1 MAKRVNR
8 AALKPQSTSP
18 SEWVIG
24 GVGAILVLG
33 AIAYLTFL
41 SIMPKQAL
49 PTVSV
54 EVDVPAQQNGETY
67 LVRFAARNLSSS
79 TLAAVRIRGEL
90 RTGDRVETSH
100 VNFDYLPAFSARHG
114 GLFFRQD
121 PNRGELQIYATSYR
135 EP

>member
-18 SEWVIG
+18 SEWAIG
-24 GVGAILVLG
+24 GVGAVLVVG
-33 AIAYLTFL
+33 AIAYFTFL
-41 SIMPKQAL
+41 SIMPDQAL

-54 EVDVPAQQNGETY
+54 EARFPAQRTGEAY

-90 RTGDRVETSH
+90 RTGDRLETSQPCLGH
-100 VNFDYLPAFSARHG
+100 
-114 GLFFRQD
+114 
-121 PNRGELQIYATSYR
+121 
-135 EP
+135 